1 MPREWI
7 DRGTL
12 LREYWKKQK
21 SKQMTKLELKAS
33 ADAAWATARAADA
46 AWATARAADA
56 AWATARAV
64 EAACEAAWATAR
76 AVEAACEAAAVATHL
91 DWVVAGNAYQAGLI
105 KTQEENSND

>member
-46 AWATARAADA
+46 AWATARA
-56 AWATARAV
+56 
-64 EAACEAAWATAR
+64 
-76 AVEAACEAAAVATHL
+76 VEAACEAAAVATHL

>member
-33 ADAAWATARAADA
+33 ADA

>member
-12 LREYWKKQK
+12 LRKYWKKQK

-33 ADAAWATARAADA
+33 ADA